1 MAEGEP
7 AVPLRFDPGVGAGPV
22 SALWQR
28 PRDAR
33 ALYVIGHGAG
43 AGMRHP
49 FLEAVASA
57 LHLLGIA
64 AFRYQFP
71 YMEEGRRHPDP
82 PRVAQATVRAAVLA
96 AARLAPDLPVVA
108 GGKSFGGRMT
118 SAAQAESPLPGV
130 KGLIFLGFPLHPPNQ
145 PGDARAQHLD
155 GVHIPMLFL
164 QGTRDD
170 LADLELMRRVCSR
183 LGPRATLHEVAL
195 ADHSFRLPKQVD
207 RGAAQV
213 AGELATAIGEWVE
226 RVVLPHQLGVRD

>member
-7 AVPLRFDPGVGAGPV
+7 AVPLRFDPGVGIGPV
-22 SALWQR
+22 SALCQR

-49 FLEAVASA
+49 FLEAISGA
-57 LHLLGIA
+57 LNLAGIA
-64 AFRYQFP
+64 TFRYQFP

-82 PRVAQATVRAAVLA
+82 PRVAQATVRAAVMA
-96 AARLAPDLPVVA
+96 AARWAPELPVIA

-130 KGLIFLGFPLHPPNQ
+130 QGLVFLGFPLHPPNQ
-145 PGDARAQHLD
+145 PGDTRARHLD
-155 GVHIPMLFL
+155 EVHLPMLFL

-170 LADLELMRRVCSR
+170 LADLELMRQVCRR
-183 LGPRATLHEVAL
+183 LGGRATLHEVAQ
-195 ADHSFRLPKQVD
+195 ADHSFRLPKQAGRD
-207 RGAAQV
+207 AAQV
-213 AGELATAIGEWVE
+213 IAELAGAIREWVE
-226 RVVLPHQLGVRD
+226 RVVAPQHPAVGR